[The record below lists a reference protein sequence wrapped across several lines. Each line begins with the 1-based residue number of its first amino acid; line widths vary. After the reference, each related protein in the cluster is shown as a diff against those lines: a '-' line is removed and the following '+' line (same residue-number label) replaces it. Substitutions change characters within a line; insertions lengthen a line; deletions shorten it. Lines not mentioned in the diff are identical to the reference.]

1 MTESQSGPRRDTHRH
16 PEPASGPEPGRR
28 AGESRIP
35 VDPITVEV
43 VRNAFITLIQEMRA
57 SIGRAAFSPIIY
69 ESHDFSCALLNHRGE
84 IVAISDDLPAHILP
98 TALAVHAAQEKFA
111 DDIHPGDVIMMNDPY
126 VLGSHMNDTAT
137 LHPYFLEGRLM
148 AWVAVRVHYLDV
160 GGMTPGS
167 IAIQATEVHQEGT
180 RIPPIKLYQ
189 RGQPNR
195 AAIDLLLANVRQH
208 REFEGDLM
216 AVVGA
221 ANLAHARL
229 DETYRKHGPHLVQRC
244 SELILDRGERR
255 MRQAIS
261 RARQGDY
268 YHETYME
275 SPSDGSPLLIRVR
288 LSIRADNVVVD
299 FSQSAPQTSG
309 AINGGLASARS
320 GAFVAIKAALDPHSP
335 VNAGA
340 FRPIT
345 VITQPGSMLQAQYPA
360 ACCGAMNVINATTE
374 AVMKDLASAYPDGV
388 IAGAVPIYAMLVLA
402 GWDEGRSRS
411 FIHFESNIGGTGG
424 VKEHDGNSVVAGY
437 ERSDFPRI
445 FPAEVAETQYPFR
458 VEATELVP
466 DSGGPGRRRGG
477 LGLRRLI
484 RILCDRAVLTTN
496 LEPSVYPTTGLF
508 GGGGAGTTYQ
518 VKVTR
523 NGRELDLESVNGKTV
538 GFPLQRGDLVEQVTT
553 TGAGYGDPLTR
564 EADLVLRDLS
574 NGYITE
580 EHARDAYGV
589 VVRDGALDLEATDI
603 LRAEMTGRR
612 VYLRGREDRA
622 EDFAAG
628 RRVARLSPRLAD
640 SLHLR
645 DGDVV
650 ELVTPDAAALRA
662 WVYVDDQA
670 DDSAPMGP
678 AAGGGPET
686 VWVRP
691 LTVGG

>member
-1 MTESQSGPRRDTHRH
+1 MKE
-16 PEPASGPEPGRR
+16 
-28 AGESRIP
+28 

-69 ESHDFSCALLNHRGE
+69 ESHDFSCALLNARGE

-98 TALAVHAAQEKFA
+98 TALGVTAAQEKFG

-137 LHPYFLEGRLM
+137 LHPYFLGDRLM

-180 RIPPIKLYQ
+180 RIPPIKLYE
-189 RGQPNR
+189 RGEPNR
-195 AAIDLLLANVRQH
+195 AAMDLLLANVRQH

-221 ANLAHARL
+221 ANLAHTRL
-229 DETYRKHGPHLVQRC
+229 AETYGKYGPEVVERC

-255 MRQAIS
+255 MREAIS
-261 RARQGDY
+261 RAKPGEY
-268 YHETYME
+268 SHETYME
-275 SPSDGSPLLIRVR
+275 SPHDGAPLLIRVR
-288 LSIRADNVVVD
+288 LSVRADNIVVD
-299 FSQSAPQTSG
+299 FSESAPQTSG

-345 VITQPGSMLQAQYPA
+345 VITRPGSMLQAEYPA

-374 AVMKDLASAYPDGV
+374 AVMKDLASPYADGV

-402 GWDEGRSRS
+402 GWDDQRGRS
-411 FIHFESNIGGTGG
+411 FIHFESNIGGTGA
-424 VKEHDGNSVVAGY
+424 VKEHDGNNVVAGY

-445 FPAEVAETQYPFR
+445 FPAEVAETQYPLR
-458 VEATELVP
+458 LETTELVP
-466 DSGGPGRRRGG
+466 NSGGPGRRRGG
-477 LGLRRLI
+477 LAMRRVI
-484 RILCDRAVLTTN
+484 RIMCESAVLTTN
-496 LEPSVYPTTGLF
+496 LEPSVYPSTGLF
-508 GGGGAGTTYQ
+508 GGAGAGTVYQ
-518 VKVTR
+518 VNVTR
-523 NGRELDLESVNGKTV
+523 NGRRLDLRSVNGKTV

-553 TGAGYGDPLTR
+553 TGAGYGDPLSR
-564 EADLVLRDLS
+564 EVDLVLRDLS

-580 EHARDAYGV
+580 DHARSAYGV
-589 VVRDGALDLEATDI
+589 VVRDGSVDLEATDL
-603 LRAEMTGRR
+603 LRADLAGRR
-612 VYLRGREDRA
+612 RYLRGRDDEE
-622 EDFAAG
+622 EDFASG
-628 RRVARLSPRLAD
+628 RRVARMKKELAD
-640 SLHLR
+640 DLDLHQ
-645 DGDVV
+645 GDVV
-650 ELVTPDAAALRA
+650 ELVTTNAAALRA
-662 WVYVDDQA
+662 WVDIDDGAPA
-670 DDSAPMGP
+670 DSVPMGP
-678 AAGGGPET
+678 AEGRARSEGPEEM

-691 LTVGG
+691 LAGRESPAE